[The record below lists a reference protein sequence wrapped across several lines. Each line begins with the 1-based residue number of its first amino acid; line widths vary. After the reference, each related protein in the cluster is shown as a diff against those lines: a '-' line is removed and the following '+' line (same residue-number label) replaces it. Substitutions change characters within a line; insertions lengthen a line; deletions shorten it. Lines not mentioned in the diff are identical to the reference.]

1 MIKRKEKKVKKRNM
15 EEKKRK
21 VNGMW
26 EESRMEDK
34 KYVMK
39 NADNFILRER
49 HIDHKGRQFSWIV
62 KVPYAALIEYLYT
75 EDDGKP

>member
-1 MIKRKEKKVKKRNM
+1 
-15 EEKKRK
+15 
-21 VNGMW
+21 
-26 EESRMEDK
+26 MEDK

-49 HIDHKGRQFSWIV
+49 HIDHKGHQFSWIV